1 MLCVPAPPSAL
12 LTEPAPTP
20 PAPPAG
26 PAPSRWGKGFRHS
39 RSVFLLVRG
48 GEDGMGTS
56 SAFNRS
62 SHPRADQASLQWDLP
77 WDRHGKLP
85 GLFPELAV
93 TRRPRGNALCWVVT
107 CCEEG
112 AVLRS
117 QHLTSGR
124 GLRWDPAL
132 WCRDGGVIVHVS

>member
-1 MLCVPAPPSAL
+1 
-12 LTEPAPTP
+12 
-20 PAPPAG
+20 
-26 PAPSRWGKGFRHS
+26 
-39 RSVFLLVRG
+39 
-48 GEDGMGTS
+48 MGTS
-56 SAFNRS
+56 SAFKRS

-93 TRRPRGNALCWVVT
+93 TRPRGNALCWVVT

-117 QHLTSGR
+117 QHLSHPGAGR
-124 GLRWDPAL
+124 AGILHCGAEME
-132 WCRDGGVIVHVS
+132 V